1 MKKITTLFLGIIAML
16 NVANAQ
22 DITVFDFDGTTPT
35 FSSWSDSFSSVANP
49 VSDGVNSST
58 NVGEYNHNAQWSNV
72 STDVDIDP
80 RIYTSYQIKVYSPAA
95 GTLSISCKNAAEAN
109 VDSYSTSLEVATGW
123 NTLNRNL
130 VTTQQIKKIA
140 IGFKTADVAAGDS
153 SDIVYLDDLTF
164 IKTSNTEITLYA
176 ENFSADVADWEGWKG
191 LPSEKVG
198 KWLGAIDLETTAND
212 SLFINRNWGEPST
225 NVHELYMKA
234 NVATVT
240 IPNINIMGYD
250 TFELSFDNVAY
261 SGDTAPVVEYQNGGS
276 WMPITVDL
284 ATSTWAT
291 QTIAL
296 SSLDD
301 AQPFS
306 LRFLSDATLPYLID
320 NLKLTGVEKT
330 LSVDSNQLNK
340 NAVSFYPNPA
350 SDYITIKNAQKISI
364 IDMNGRLVKEANAIE
379 KVDVS
384 SLVKGIY
391 LVKLVSE
398 NNTQI
403 SKLIKK

>member
-1 MKKITTLFLGIIAML
+1 MKKITTLFFGIIGML

-35 FSSWSDSFSSVANP
+35 FSSWSDSFTSVVNP
-49 VSDGVNSST
+49 VTDGVNSST
-58 NVGEYNHNAQWSNV
+58 NVGEYNHNTQWSDV
-72 STDVDIDP
+72 SAVVDIDP

-95 GTLSISCKNAAEAN
+95 GTLSVSCKNAADAN
-109 VDSYSTSLEVATGW
+109 VDYYSVSLEVSTGW
-123 NTLNRNL
+123 NTLSRNL
-130 VTTQQIKKIA
+130 ITTQQIKKITV
-140 IGFKTADVAAGDS
+140 GFKSSEAAAGDS

-164 IKTSNTEITLYA
+164 IKTSSSDITLYS
-176 ENFSADVADWEGWKG
+176 ENFSADIVDWDGWKG
-191 LPSEKVG
+191 LPSEKAG

-234 NVATVT
+234 NMATVT
-240 IPNINIMGYD
+240 IPNINIMGYG
-250 TFELSFDNVAY
+250 TFKLSFDNVAY

-284 ATSTWAT
+284 ATNTWAT
-291 QTIAL
+291 QTITL

-330 LSVDSNQLNK
+330 LSVDSNELQK
-340 NAVSFYPNPA
+340 KSMVFYPNPA
-350 SDYITIKNAQKISI
+350 FDYIHVKNTEKVAI
-364 IDMNGRLVKEANAIE
+364 IDLNGRMVKEVTNVD
-379 KVDVS
+379 KVDIS
-384 SLVKGIY
+384 YLAKGIY
-391 LVKLVSE
+391 IVKLE
-398 NNTQI
+398 TGNITKI
-403 SKLIKK
+403 SKLIKE